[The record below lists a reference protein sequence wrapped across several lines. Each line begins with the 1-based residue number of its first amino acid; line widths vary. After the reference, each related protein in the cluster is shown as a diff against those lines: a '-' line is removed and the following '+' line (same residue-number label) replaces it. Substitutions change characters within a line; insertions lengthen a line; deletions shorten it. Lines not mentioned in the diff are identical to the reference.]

1 MTNMEL
7 FSFIHACA
15 TRQLDLW
22 YKLREIGQSD
32 DNLADISSYVMAS
45 AVVIKYC

>member
-7 FSFIHACA
+7 FSFIHECA
-15 TRQLDLW
+15 LRQLDLW
-22 YKLREIGQSD
+22 DKLREIGQSD
-32 DNLADISSYVMAS
+32 DSLTDISKYVMAS